1 MCGSSDRHED
11 LPPRMLRVRAR
22 IAAGGLRVLRESAQ
36 SGAHHATMAELPH
49 VVPGTHSDAQGRRD
63 RLPDPLAGVA
73 VEMEDGDHGVRTAV
87 LLRGRA
93 GGGPL
98 CLLASPAR

>member
-22 IAAGGLRVLRESAQ
+22 FAAGGLRVLRESAQ
-36 SGAHHATMAELPH
+36 SGAHHAAMAEAKAELPH

-73 VEMEDGDHGVRTAV
+73 VSRSEEHTSELQSLRHLVCR
-87 LLRGRA
+87 LL
-93 GGGPL
+93 L
-98 CLLASPAR
+98 EKKKK